1 MALQDLTPQLRTR
14 LNRMERAVG
23 WFVMLATALLVFGF
37 GYYIYNTAEN
47 KGWFKIKAQY
57 FTYADSGAGLSIGDP
72 VNLMGFPRGRI
83 TQIEPMPPTW
93 GSYTRS
99 NIFIGFEVTE
109 PYYDYIWT
117 EGSVA
122 QIAESGFL
130 GKRALNLTPGT
141 NGYSTYL
148 TQPFVE
154 NLTLADAANLPHF
167 EKWRLGEEIY
177 NGANLE
183 IKAWA
188 HLSTNLLQTLAGLGV
203 TNIRAIDTSVKKRSF
218 TAVWN
223 REKRYYEP
231 FRKTSAC
238 ELPREEAPAIN
249 ERLQGLVSQVETALP
264 HILDLTNQLSAVLSN
279 SARLTSNLDV
289 IAENARPLVTNL
301 SVITANIRDPHG
313 SLGEWLIPVNTHQQ
327 LDTTLLSA
335 NIAITNVDTNLV
347 AMAEGI
353 TRSLDNLADI
363 TSNLNHQVQVNSN
376 ILSQISGLVVNS
388 DQFVQG
394 LKRFWLF
401 RHLFKTKT
409 TNAPPAAPPLQSP
422 KAKSQEQ

>member
-203 TNIRAIDTSVKKRSF
+203 TNIRAIDTS
-218 TAVWN
+218 
-223 REKRYYEP
+223 
-231 FRKTSAC
+231 
-238 ELPREEAPAIN
+238 
-249 ERLQGLVSQVETALP
+249 
-264 HILDLTNQLSAVLSN
+264 
-279 SARLTSNLDV
+279 
-289 IAENARPLVTNL
+289 
-301 SVITANIRDPHG
+301 
-313 SLGEWLIPVNTHQQ
+313 
-327 LDTTLLSA
+327 
-335 NIAITNVDTNLV
+335 
-347 AMAEGI
+347 
-353 TRSLDNLADI
+353 
-363 TSNLNHQVQVNSN
+363 
-376 ILSQISGLVVNS
+376 
-388 DQFVQG
+388 
-394 LKRFWLF
+394 
-401 RHLFKTKT
+401 
-409 TNAPPAAPPLQSP
+409 
-422 KAKSQEQ
+422 